1 MPAIS
6 EEDMVRIL
14 IREDQGPMEIQYGDE
29 SKWLC
34 RCGLSKDQP
43 WCDGSHARTQD
54 ETPGKLYF
62 YENGSRRK
70 VAKP

>member
-1 MPAIS
+1 
-6 EEDMVRIL
+6 MVRIL

-54 ETPGKLYF
+54 EMPGKLYF
-62 YENGSRRK
+62 YENGSRRE